1 MIRKRLFLTVLM
13 ALLLAACS
21 GGAPKDAEIVIPQG
35 ASIAKAGQILE
46 EAGLVSASSFR
57 NEARL
62 FGGDAPIKPGEYK
75 IEKGMDAGDILELFQ
90 SGKTIQR
97 LVMIPEGMPSIM
109 VRDRLMAEPR
119 LKGDIPVPAEG
130 SVLPDSYAFTTGES
144 RAAVVKRMQAAMDKA
159 FNELW
164 AKRTPRAAVTDRN
177 EALTLASIVEKE
189 TAVASERRTV
199 AGVYTNRLGVGMR
212 LQADPT
218 IIYPITRG
226 KPLGRRILRS
236 EIQAVNDYN
245 TYAMAGLPK
254 GPIANPGKASIAA
267 VLDPEAN
274 DYLFFVAK
282 GDGSHIFAR
291 TLAEHNANVQKWYAL
306 RRERGEM
313 E

>member
-1 MIRKRLFLTVLM
+1 MYPFRWLTIAIL

-21 GGAPKDAEIVIPQG
+21 GGAPQDTVVVIPPG
-35 ASIAKAGQILE
+35 ASIAKAGEILE
-46 EAGLVSASSFR
+46 KAGAVSASSFR
-57 NEARL
+57 NEAR
-62 FGGDAPIKPGEYK
+62 FFASDDPIKPGEYQ
-75 IEKGMDAGDILELFQ
+75 IEKGMDAGDILALFQ

-109 VRDRLMAEPR
+109 VWDRLMAEKR
-119 LKGDIPVPAEG
+119 LTGEIPVPPEG
-130 SVLPDSYAFTTGES
+130 SILPDSYAFTTGET

-159 FNELW
+159 FSELW
-164 AKRTPRAAVTDRN
+164 AKRPPRTAAKDRN
-177 EALTLASIVEKE
+177 EAITLASIVEKE
-189 TAVASERRTV
+189 TGVPAERRTV
-199 AGVYTNRLGVGMR
+199 AGVYTNRLAVGMK

-218 IIYPITRG
+218 IIYPLTKG

-245 TYAMAGLPK
+245 TYSMIGLPK

-267 VLDPEAN
+267 VLDPAPT

-282 GDGSHIFAR
+282 GDGGHIFAR
-291 TLAEHNANVQKWYAL
+291 TLSEHNANVQKWYQL
-306 RRERGEM
+306 RRDRGEI

>member
-1 MIRKRLFLTVLM
+1 MHPFRWLTITML
-13 ALLLAACS
+13 AFLLAACS
-21 GGAPKDAEIVIPQG
+21 GGAPEDTVVVIPPG
-35 ASIAKAGQILE
+35 TSVAKAGLILE
-46 EAGLVSASSFR
+46 DAGAVSASSFR
-57 NEARL
+57 NEARF
-62 FGGDAPIKPGEYK
+62 FGSDAPIKPGEYAVTA
-75 IEKGMDAGDILELFQ
+75 GMDAGDILDLLQ

-97 LVMIPEGMPSIM
+97 MVMIPEGMPSIM
-109 VRDRLMAEPR
+109 VWDRLMAEKR

-130 SVLPDSYAFTTGES
+130 SILPDSYAFTTGES

-164 AKRTPRAAVTDRN
+164 AKRTPRTAVKDRN
-177 EALTLASIVEKE
+177 EAMTLASIVEKE
-189 TAVASERRTV
+189 TGVAAERRTV

-218 IIYPITRG
+218 IIYPITKG

-236 EIQAVNDYN
+236 EIQAVNGYN
-245 TYAMAGLPK
+245 TYSMIGLPL

-267 VLDPEAN
+267 VLDPQAN

-282 GDGSHIFAR
+282 GDGGHIFAR
-291 TLAEHNANVQKWYAL
+291 TLAEHNANVQKWYQL
-306 RRERGEM
+306 RRDRGEM